1 MLERSNRSHSAICAG
16 DAKEDISVSGT
27 GSCGFESALH
37 TIYTPLAQL
46 VEHLTLN
53 QRGMGSNPIR
63 RTLRTGDGT
72 GILARLR
79 TGYLRVRIPPCVPSY
94 AFSSVGRALDF

>member
-1 MLERSNRSHSAICAG
+1 MPERSNRSHSAKCAG

-27 GSCGFESALH
+27 GSCGFESRSAYH
-37 TIYTPLAQL
+37 HTPLAQL
-46 VEHLTLN
+46 AEHLTLN
-53 QRGMGSNPIR
+53 QGTMGSSPIR
-63 RTLRTGDGT
+63 RTLCTGDGT

-79 TGYLRVRIPPCVPSY
+79 TGYLRVRVPPCVPSY